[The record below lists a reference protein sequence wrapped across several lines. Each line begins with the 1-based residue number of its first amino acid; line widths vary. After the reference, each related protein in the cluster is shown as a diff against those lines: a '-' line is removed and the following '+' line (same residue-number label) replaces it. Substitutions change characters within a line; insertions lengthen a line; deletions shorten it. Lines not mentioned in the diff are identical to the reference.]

1 MGTFRIL
8 LDNIK
13 MNCKKSLHLKFYP
26 VDMNWT
32 WAWQQREAPM
42 RWKQIQV
49 FTLENQMKEHH
60 KALRLRQQLA
70 LPKRKSPRCYLG
82 ICKIHILIA
91 HCQNKF
97 WCHHLDTC
105 VHCPQTICLASCF
118 FQSDFPPTAHLH
130 QVKLTSNKNYAG
142 THRTCW
148 LPEMNITRWTSSE
161 SSSTKE

>member
-13 MNCKKSLHLKFYP
+13 MNCKKSLHLKVYP

-49 FTLENQMKEHH
+49 LTLENQMKEHH
-60 KALRLRQQLA
+60 KAPRQQLA

-105 VHCPQTICLASCF
+105 VHCPQTICLASCLL
-118 FQSDFPPTAHLH
+118 QSDFPPAADLH